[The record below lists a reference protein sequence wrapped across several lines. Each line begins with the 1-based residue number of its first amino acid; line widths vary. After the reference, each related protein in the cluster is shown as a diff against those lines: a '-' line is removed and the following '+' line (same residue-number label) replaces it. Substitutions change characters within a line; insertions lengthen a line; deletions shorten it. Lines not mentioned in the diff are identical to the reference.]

1 MGAVNAHYHSHQE
14 SYSAGEPGVPAKPS
28 RGIEIEMSE
37 MDYYPFK
44 IEKDPN
50 CGCCTGWAQHLRR
63 SGFTV
68 RVEETL
74 DLDAIRNRLG
84 VPAELAACHTAEVGG
99 YVIEGHVPAEAI
111 HRLFQDRPS
120 GRGIAVPGMPA
131 GSPGMEAAHPQTYT
145 VLLFGPTATDP
156 SCDSGAR
163 SLPRGSR
170 RSYRFT
176 SASKKCGC

>member
-1 MGAVNAHYHSHQE
+1 MRHLTMTRRSLVGLLAAAALAGP
-14 SYSAGEPGVPAKPS
+14 SASAFAEERTVTVH
-28 RGIEIEMSE
+28 
-37 MDYYPFK
+37 
-44 IEKDPN
+44 KDPN

-68 RVEETL
+68 RVEEIL

-145 VLLFGPTATDP
+145 VLLFGPDGYRP
-156 SCDSGAR
+156 FMR
-163 SLPRGSR
+163 FRG
-170 RSYRFT
+170 T
-176 SASKKCGC
+176 VAAEG